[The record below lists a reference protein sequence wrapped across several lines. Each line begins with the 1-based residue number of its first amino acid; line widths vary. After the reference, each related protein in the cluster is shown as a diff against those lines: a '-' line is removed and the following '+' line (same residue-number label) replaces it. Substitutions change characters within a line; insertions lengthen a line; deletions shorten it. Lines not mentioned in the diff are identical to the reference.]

1 MKKQL
6 FSLLILLLGASIAW
20 ANTAVFCPANM
31 TGQPSGTENS
41 TVDNNIWY
49 GDGSNLDAT
58 FKIQIT
64 GNYGKAFS
72 SQNSVTIESNSVNS
86 FKNSNGAQNTI
97 TLPSGYFASSV
108 TFYVTT
114 NTSDDDAKLSEI
126 NGTSC
131 NDAVTSHNNGA
142 NPTVITKSL
151 NNVNSF
157 TFTFSTKQVF
167 FVAVVTYQQS
177 YTTVYNLAT
186 AIAERGSNIEGGTG
200 TLAATTAE
208 TDANAPELAVDATS
222 GKLAANGDWAQINGG
237 TVLTLP
243 GVPAGATL
251 TFVLYNSTGLT
262 IGGVEYTNGQTYTA
276 TQDGDVVMTCSTGGY
291 IRSITVVGSA
301 FITPAPTYTTVYNLA
316 TAIAARGSNIEGGTG
331 TLAATTAETDANAP
345 ELAVDATSGKLA
357 ANGDW
362 AQINEGTVLTLPGVP
377 AGATLTFVL
386 YNSTG
391 LTIGG
396 VEYTN
401 GQTYTATQDGDV
413 VMTCST
419 GGYIR
424 SITVVGAP
432 FVTAS
437 EPAGYTNTWQFGKG
451 NGAEMFA
458 LQKSAEYTY
467 TVSGHSLVIN
477 TDAGKLNNEGRNDKW
492 SQCNNGTLFK
502 IPTFTGAKV
511 SWEGYNSGSTTGFT
525 VDGQL
530 YNTYYIATED
540 GTTHFTATGISY
552 LSHITVEPVAMYE
565 ITGTISGGD
574 INGHTITLTANGNG
588 QVYTATVAE
597 NAFTLNVPAG
607 TYSTGLGSD
616 VAYVIG
622 SPASVT
628 VSAAGSIGAVTL
640 ITAAEQTVTGT
651 IVNAPAEAFTLTF
664 TGSNHVETLNCEAG
678 ATSYTKDL
686 QPDTYVISSTI
697 GTLSPLSVESFS
709 VVNAAVSH
717 NIYFPETAA
726 PAATS
731 ADITVDNTLEAE
743 TANHYKT
750 ITRALQAV
758 KAGSISSPV
767 ITLTSGQTYREQVV
781 IDIANVTLK
790 TSGEEK
796 ATITFY
802 YGIGYAYYSL
812 NDNGY
817 YDRDRAMTRNT
828 IKMIDPSRWGCTVL
842 VKNTGN
848 GFKAENIIFENSFNQ
863 YYTTEEVADGVRP
876 NGAQA
881 ITYDRTLNPGDE
893 GYKAADTRTVTER
906 AAAIAF
912 ENNPTGCQ
920 LYKCIFRGSQDTFYS
935 SGTIYVKD
943 CDIVGNTDY
952 IFGGGYVVFDDCN
965 LVIGGYSDQEV
976 SAYITAYNGEARYI
990 FRDCTVKPYG
1000 RTYTKANLGRD
1011 WGGAAASVYYFNLKN
1026 EISDKMSYTWSN
1038 MGGGISAGTADLHIY
1053 DFDPAVNANYS
1064 TTGSSGANINGLVTD
1079 ENALALYTGVVTGL
1093 AFTPDHVY
1101 DIPLDENSY
1110 YNALRIQASHGGEG
1124 DITLSRSIAAN
1135 TWSTIVLPF
1144 DLAAS
1149 DIETVFG
1156 TGASVAELTA
1166 GSAEL
1171 LTFSTTLTD
1180 NKMHANQ
1187 PYAIRVASEFTSA
1200 TVEGVTIANAT
1211 PTQTV
1216 DGWDFTGTYA
1226 ASTIPAG
1233 SYFFSANQLWRAED
1247 ATNAIKPFRAY
1258 FTYSGSLSAPQMRFI
1273 INAQE
1278 TTTGLWDGSEGWRDV
1293 QKGEALKFVENGR
1306 LLILR
1311 DGIIYDATGRIVK
1324 K

>member
-20 ANTAVFCPANM
+20 AQGSYGIQSGASAVASGTTVTSVPNITMTYGVTGGADFKAAKDQSNLSTVLGATAFTEGNGVNGTMTSGTVYYFEPANSGLL
-31 TGQPSGTENS
+31 TVGFVLNSSKAFYVKSVEGGNGSDVPFISFTDASGTE
-41 TVDNNIWY
+41 VQNN
-49 GDGSNLDAT
+49 
-58 FKIQIT
+58 
-64 GNYGKAFS
+64 
-72 SQNSVTIESNSVNS
+72 
-86 FKNSNGAQNTI
+86 NGGT
-97 TLPSGYFASSV
+97 FASGDQLTDKLTGGLV
-108 TFYVTT
+108 TFAVQSGKKYAVYCAG
-114 NTSDDDAKLSEI
+114 SKLGFYGFKYI
-126 NGTSC
+126 
-131 NDAVTSHNNGA
+131 
-142 NPTVITKSL
+142 
-151 NNVNSF
+151 
-157 TFTFSTKQVF
+157 
-167 FVAVVTYQQS
+167 S

-222 GKLAANGDWAQINGG
+222 GKLGANGDWAQINGG

-251 TFVLYNSTGLT
+251 TFVLHNSTGLT

-291 IRSITVVGSA
+291 IRSITV
-301 FITPAPTYTTVYNLA
+301 
-316 TAIAARGSNIEGGTG
+316 
-331 TLAATTAETDANAP
+331 
-345 ELAVDATSGKLA
+345 
-357 ANGDW
+357 
-362 AQINEGTVLTLPGVP
+362 
-377 AGATLTFVL
+377 
-386 YNSTG
+386 
-391 LTIGG
+391 
-396 VEYTN
+396 
-401 GQTYTATQDGDV
+401 
-413 VMTCST
+413 M
-419 GGYIR
+419 
-424 SITVVGAP
+424 GAP

-437 EPAGYTNTWQFGKG
+437 EPVGYTNTWQFGKS
-451 NGAEMFA
+451 NGAETFD

-477 TDAGKLNNEGRNDKW
+477 TDAGKLNNATRNDKW
-492 SQCNNGTLFK
+492 SQCNDGTLFK

-597 NAFTLNVPAG
+597 NTFTLNVPAG

-640 ITAAEQTVTGT
+640 ITAAEQTVTGI

-664 TGSNHVETLNCEAG
+664 TGSSHVETLNCEAG

-686 QPDTYVISSTI
+686 QPDTYVISSTV

-717 NIYFPETAA
+717 NIYFPEAAA

-817 YDRDRAMTRNT
+817 YDRDRAMTRNS

-842 VKNTGN
+842 VKSTGN

-863 YYTTEEVADGVRP
+863 YYTTEEVTDGVRP
-876 NGAQA
+876 NNAQA
-881 ITYDRTLNPGDE
+881 ITYDRTLNPGDAD
-893 GYKAADTRTVTER
+893 YKAADTRTVTER

-976 SAYITAYNGEARYI
+976 SAYITAYKDGNTLDASKKYV
-990 FRDCTVKPYG
+990 FRNCTVQSAG
-1000 RTYTKANLGRD
+1000 RAYTKANLGRD

-1026 EISDKMSYTWSN
+1026 EIGNQLSYNWSN
-1038 MGGGISAGTADLHIY
+1038 MGDGVSAGTADLHIY
-1053 DFDPAVNANYS
+1053 DFNPTVNANYG
-1064 TTGSSGANINGLVTD
+1064 TTGSAGANINGTVSD
-1079 ENALALYTGVVTGL
+1079 DDALTLYTGVVSALG
-1093 AFTPDHVY
+1093 FTPEHIY
-1101 DIPLDENSY
+1101 DIPLNENSY
-1110 YNALRIQASHGGEG
+1110 YNALRIQASHNGEG
-1124 DITLSRSIAAN
+1124 NITLSRSIAAD

-1211 PTQTV
+1211 PAQTV

-1233 SYFFSANQLWRAED
+1233 SYFFSANQLWQAED
-1247 ATNAIKPFRAY
+1247 ATNTVKPFRAY
-1258 FTYSGSLSAPQMRFI
+1258 FTYSGPLSAPQMRFI
-1273 INAQE
+1273 INAEE
-1278 TTTGLWDGSEGWRDV
+1278 TTTGLWDGSEGWREV